1 MSNQIKEI
9 QPFEGIRFENPYNCN
24 YCYINVGI
32 NVLLNHKVIRDLA
45 LEEDNGLLSLFQTF
59 LRNPC
64 RVHSPKEVKQ
74 FIGRR
79 RAQFRTN
86 EMQDAAEFLEYLIS
100 SGMSKDLEKLFRFML
115 RTDFECKSCGLKSHT
130 KESWT
135 SLKLY
140 NLDGWNT
147 IESLLKANLNRVS
160 NIKKLC
166 GNKKCSSNQNG
177 GGIHFRT
184 ESIVKGTEF
193 DFIHMKILVH
203 QLTVF
208 FCKNI
213 LMCD

>member
-1 MSNQIKEI
+1 MPNQSKKI
-9 QPFEGIRFENPYNCN
+9 QSFGGIRFENPYNCN

-45 LEEDNGLLSLFQTF
+45 LKEDNGLLNLFQNF
-59 LRNPC
+59 LRHPC
-64 RVHSPKEVKQ
+64 RVHSAKEVRQ

-79 RAQFRTN
+79 RDQFRTN

-115 RTDFECKSCGLKSHT
+115 RTDFCCKSCGLKSHT
-130 KESWT
+130 EESWT

-147 IESLLKANLNRVS
+147 IESLLKANLNKVS

-166 GNKKCSSNQNG
+166 CNKKCSSNQNG
-177 GGIHFRT
+177 GGEHSRT
-184 ESIVKGTEF
+184 ESIVKGTKF
-193 DFIHMKILVH
+193 DF
-203 QLTVF
+203 
-208 FCKNI
+208 
-213 LMCD
+213 